1 MISVHSQADEHSP
14 LQFNFSRE
22 AQGPCDSLDSFYL
35 RNISSSPGLVT
46 LRILLDGNEGH
57 DGYH

>member
-1 MISVHSQADEHSP
+1 MISVHSQADEHPP

-22 AQGPCDSLDSFYL
+22 SSRGCDSLGGFYL

-46 LRILLDGNEGH
+46 LRILLDGNQGH